1 MIRIWPRKGPEVQT
15 GRKRTLNTGNGNK
28 NNSSNN
34 KNKRTGSNDN
44 KSRRQNNKG
53 GSLDSRYQ
61 QQQQQQQQQKHQ
73 QQHVL
78 VPIVSPQPKESTQK
92 DATAKGNLGTVYNI
106 YSELWDFP
114 QKTVF

>member
-15 GRKRTLNTGNGNK
+15 GHKRALNTGSCSR
-28 NNSSNN
+28 NNSSSNN
-34 KNKRTGSNDN
+34 KNKRNGSNDN
-44 KSRRQNNKG
+44 KSRRQSNKG

-61 QQQQQQQQQKHQ
+61 HQQQQQQQQQ
-73 QQHVL
+73 HVL
-78 VPIVSPQPKESTQK
+78 VPIASPHPKESTQR
-92 DATAKGNLGTVYNI
+92 DTTSKGNLGPVYNI